1 MGQCLN
7 SAPPVWLRYFNYI
20 FFFKKKGYSTT
31 NRVMKLQEKDYI
43 LYKT

>member
-20 FFFKKKGYSTT
+20 FFKKKGYSTT